1 MYQINAIFKKKS
13 VTPPKKCSMPNL
25 VVKDAHN
32 DHQGVLAGR
41 CLRLFI
47 IEIKIDVSIDFHE
60 FLL

>member
-1 MYQINAIFKKKS
+1 MQKKTTS
-13 VTPPKKCSMPNL
+13 VTPQKKWSMPNL
-25 VVKDAHN
+25 VVKNAPN

-47 IEIKIDVSIDFHE
+47 VEIKIDVSIDFHE

>member
-1 MYQINAIFKKKS
+1 MQKKTTS
-13 VTPPKKCSMPNL
+13 VTPQKKCSMPN
-25 VVKDAHN
+25 VVKNAPN

-47 IEIKIDVSIDFHE
+47 VEIKIDVSIDFHE